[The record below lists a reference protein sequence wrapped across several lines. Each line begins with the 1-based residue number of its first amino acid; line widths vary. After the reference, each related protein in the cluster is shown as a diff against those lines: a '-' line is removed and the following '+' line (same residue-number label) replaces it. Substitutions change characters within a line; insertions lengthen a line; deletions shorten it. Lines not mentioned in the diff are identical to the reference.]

1 MQRQPYATLI
11 KNRGVVFA
19 LLLMIVPQVNA
30 EVVVNLYGGTGFTQK
45 HNANVNLPDAGI
57 SGTHK
62 ALQFDTAATVGGRA
76 AYWIDS
82 FPYLG
87 LGIDTSHFFGPD
99 QKNQIALTELCVVGE
114 GCSTSPETIKKFNN
128 NVTTIGFDAM
138 FRYPML
144 RSEEFSHGQLQPYLT
159 IGPAIFI
166 TTLKDT
172 DNFIPAGQSSTY
184 TSLGVKAGAGLML
197 FLTKRMGAFIEY
209 RDSNFKVK
217 DHYNNAKVE
226 HGITLGK
233 TLGSAIFN
241 IQAIVAG
248 VNIRF

>member
-11 KNRGVVFA
+11 KNRVVVFV

-30 EVVVNLYGGTGFTQK
+30 ELVVNFYGGTGFTQK

-57 SGTHK
+57 SGTHE
-62 ALQFDTAATVGGRA
+62 ALEFNTAATIGGRA
-76 AYWIDS
+76 VYWIDS
-82 FPYLG
+82 LPYLG
-87 LGIDTSHFFGPD
+87 LGIDTSHLFGPD
-99 QKNQIALTELCVVGE
+99 QKNQIALTELCVVDD

-144 RSEEFSHGQLQPYLT
+144 KSAKFSHGQLQPYLT
-159 IGPAIFI
+159 VGPAIFI

-209 RDSNFKVK
+209 RNNNFQVK
-217 DHYNNAKVE
+217 DHYNNARVE
-226 HGITLGK
+226 HDITLGK
-233 TLGSAIFN
+233 TLGSATFN

-248 VNIRF
+248 VNVRF